1 MGQKRPVQ
9 IYLMVT
15 EDTLE
20 ESLLGT
26 LSAKQALFLAAL
38 DPEAEATAI
47 DLSSG
52 MEELKNRLEILLG
65 AKPDAAMD
73 ESLKEEVKKEAEQ
86 LARKKKIAK
95 AGGQL
100 LGAAFAFIGEMFPE
114 KEETEQTIQL
124 AETLKKRLSECLDKE
139 EDGSLKMTI
148 TLPDESMLENLAKS
162 LAKMA
167 SAG

>member
-9 IYLMVT
+9 VFLLVT

-38 DPEAEATAI
+38 DPEAEASVI

-52 MEELKNRLEILLG
+52 IEELKNRLEILLG
-65 AKPDAAMD
+65 AKPDAPPD
-73 ESLKEEVKKEAEQ
+73 ESLKEQVEKRRNSLLAE
-86 LARKKKIAK
+86 KKIAR

-100 LGAAFAFIGEMFPE
+100 LGAGLYFPWRDVPE
-114 KEETEQTIQL
+114 EEETE
-124 AETLKKRLSECLDKE
+124 EEPFNWPMPLKR
-139 EDGSLKMTI
+139 GFQ
-148 TLPDESMLENLAKS
+148 NAWRR
-162 LAKMA
+162 
-167 SAG
+167 